1 MLKPTVEVRLEGG
14 VLVAEFWDCL
24 RLDPTPVMELRNK
37 YEAHL
42 RTRGRP
48 ELVID
53 LNGVGYAGSA
63 SLGHFVSLNR
73 LARQQG
79 GRLIFCNV
87 DESVL
92 EVFRISKLA
101 PLFSFVPDKPA
112 ALKLAVGGP
121 PDPAEAPPA
130 TETSTGPPPTPGSNK
145 PGGFGLLRGGR
156 RRKLS

>member
-42 RTRGRP
+42 RTRGRT

-112 ALKLAVGGP
+112 ALKLALGETSEA
-121 PDPAEAPPA
+121 AELPPA
-130 TETSTGPPPTPGSNK
+130 PEASPDTPPTSGPIK

>member
-1 MLKPTVEVRLEGG
+1 MLKPTVEVRLEDG

-24 RLDPTPVMELRNK
+24 RLDPAPVVELRNK
-37 YEAHL
+37 YESHL
-42 RTRGRP
+42 KTRGRS

-53 LNGVGYAGSA
+53 LNGVSFAGSA

-73 LARQQG
+73 VARQQG

-101 PLFSFVPDKPA
+101 PLFSFVTDKPA
-112 ALKLAVGGP
+112 ALHLAVAGP
-121 PDPAEAPPA
+121 ADPDETSPAPAP
-130 TETSTGPPPTPGSNK
+130 STGPPPTSGPRES
-145 PGGFGLLRGGR
+145 GGFGLLRGSR
-156 RRKLS
+156 RRNLS

>member
-1 MLKPTVEVRLEGG
+1 MLKPKVEVRLEDGI
-14 VLVAEFWDCL
+14 LVAEFWDCL
-24 RLDPTPVMELRNK
+24 RLDPAPVMDLRNK

-53 LNGVGYAGSA
+53 LNGVSYAGSA

-73 LARQQG
+73 VARQQG

-101 PLFSFVPDKPA
+101 PLFFFTPNKPA
-112 ALKLAVGGP
+112 ALQLAVSGP
-121 PDPAEAPPA
+121 PDAGDPAPEPEATPR
-130 TETSTGPPPTPGSNK
+130 PPTAPGPRES
-145 PGGFGLLRGGR
+145 GGGGLLRGSR
-156 RRKLS
+156 RRKQS

>member
-14 VLVAEFWDCL
+14 ILVAEFWDCL
-24 RLDPTPVMELRNK
+24 RLDPAPVMELRNK

-53 LNGVGYAGSA
+53 LNGVSFAGSA

-101 PLFSFVPDKPA
+101 PLFSFVLDKPA

-121 PDPAEAPPA
+121 PDAAAPPPA
-130 TETSTGPPPTPGSNK
+130 PESLPTPPASPSPSK
-145 PGGFGLLRGGR
+145 PDGFGLLRGSR

>member
-14 VLVAEFWDCL
+14 ILVAEFWDCL

-37 YEAHL
+37 YETHL

-53 LNGVGYAGSA
+53 LNGVSYAGSA

-73 LARQQG
+73 LARQRG

-101 PLFSFVPDKPA
+101 PLFSFVPDKLA

-121 PDPAEAPPA
+121 PDADETPPA
-130 TETSTGPPPTPGSNK
+130 PESLPSPPSAPIPK
-145 PGGFGLLRGGR
+145 EIGGFGLLRGSR